1 MPQSASSW
9 VLLAVL
15 ASVGF
20 FIGSVS
26 PATMVARRRRG
37 DLTLGSGNPG
47 ATNAG
52 RVLGLRYGVM
62 VGVLDV
68 LKGLLPALLTLLLVD
83 RVTGY
88 AVGLACVLGHMFS
101 PFLRG
106 RGGKGVATALGAV
119 LALLP
124 WLALA
129 MLVLFGVVLA
139 ASRWVAL
146 ASLSAALALVVMSLV
161 LPLPEPV
168 APGRVWGVVIGLLVM
183 VRHQPNLRRWLT
195 ARR

>member
-168 APGRVWGVVIGLLVM
+168 ALGRVWGVVIGLLVM

>member
-37 DLTLGSGNPG
+37 DLSLGSGNPG

-52 RVLGLRYGVM
+52 RLLGLRYGVM

-68 LKGLLPALLTLLLVD
+68 LKGLLPAQLTLLLVD

-88 AVGLACVLGHMFS
+88 VVGLACVLGHMFS

>member
-1 MPQSASSW
+1 VPQSVSSW

-52 RVLGLRYGVM
+52 RLLGLRYGVM

-68 LKGLLPALLTLLLVD
+68 LKGLLPALFTLLLVD

-168 APGRVWGVVIGLLVM
+168 AAGRVWGVVIGLLVM

-195 ARR
+195 ARH